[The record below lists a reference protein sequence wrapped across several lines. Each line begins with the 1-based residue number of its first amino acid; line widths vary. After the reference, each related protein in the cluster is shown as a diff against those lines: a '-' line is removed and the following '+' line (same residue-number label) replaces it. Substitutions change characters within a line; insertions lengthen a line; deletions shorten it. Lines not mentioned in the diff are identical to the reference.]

1 MWGFLVKGDFMK
13 TGKLLTVLGMTSV
26 VVTGAFV
33 FSGMGVKNRQVKK
46 EQSILVSR
54 IKQTGISDDEFAKI
68 KALAELEKVPHK
80 INDVYKEA
88 LASLELKAQYEKVQ
102 LQTISSLK
110 KVVQNDD
117 SIKMLTKSAV

>member
-26 VVTGAFV
+26 VVTGASV

-46 EQSILVSR
+46 EQSNLVSR